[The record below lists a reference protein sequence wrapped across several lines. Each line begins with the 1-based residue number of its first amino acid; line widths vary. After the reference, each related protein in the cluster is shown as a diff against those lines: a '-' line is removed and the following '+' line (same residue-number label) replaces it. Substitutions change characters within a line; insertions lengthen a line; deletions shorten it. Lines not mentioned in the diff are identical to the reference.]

1 MSNQYVSTTTIS
13 NQTYNFKDN
22 WARQELAR
30 IDAIINPPVIVG
42 IRVNYT
48 TETPTITRL
57 EAGEGLTPGADFDDL
72 PMYKR
77 RRCNLADDGTVNA
90 YYGDANYTEDG
101 SNGQVMVEQPK
112 FYYKVVVT
120 DPVNAAVG
128 STINEAEYYVSSAKL
143 DGFKVHPAFLNADGT
158 KENDYFYEGA
168 FEAFNDTGDKLGS
181 KAGVKPLV
189 NQNIGTFRARANAR
203 GAGWEQ
209 ANVWTESAD
218 QLLMIIEYGAMNM
231 QSALGRGNVKSS
243 AALTTGQTIGNGS
256 SGDTSGK
263 TSAVCWR
270 GKENPWGNIYK
281 WVDGI
286 NIVDRRPYIIVN
298 NHSYNSSSSSSPYVD
313 LGFNVPSSSGYISRF
328 GYNPDFD
335 WLFMPIATSGSS
347 TGPVGDYVFSYSGS
361 RVTLL
366 GGFWNYDLYAGPF
379 CWGLDYSASVA
390 NSYVGGRPLFTFQ

>member
-30 IDAIINPPVIVG
+30 IDAIVNSSVVG

-57 EAGEGLTPGADFDDL
+57 EAGEGLNPGTDFDNF
-72 PMYKR
+72 PMYQR
-77 RRCNLADDGTVNA
+77 RRCNLADNGTVNA
-90 YYGDANYTEDG
+90 YYGDESYTEDG

-120 DPVNAAVG
+120 DPINATVG
-128 STINEAEYYVSSAKL
+128 SAINEAEYYVSSAKL
-143 DGFKVHPAFLNADGT
+143 DGFKVHPAFLNVDGT

-168 FEAFNDTGDKLGS
+168 FEAFNDTGNKLGS
-181 KAGVKPLV
+181 KAGVSPLV
-189 NQNIGTFRARANAR
+189 SQNIDTFRTRAKAR
-203 GAGWEQ
+203 GTGWEQ

-231 QSALGRGNVKSS
+231 QSALGMGNVNSS

-263 TSAVCWR
+263 VSAVCWR
-270 GKENPWGNIYK
+270 GKENPWGNVFK
-281 WVDGI
+281 WVDGM

-298 NHSYNSSSSSSPYVD
+298 SHSYNSSSSSSPYVD
-313 LGFNVPSSSGYISRF
+313 LGFNVPSSNGYISKF

-335 WLFMPIATSGSS
+335 WLFMPIAVSGSS
-347 TGPVGDYVFSYSGS
+347 TGPVGDYVFSSSGS
-361 RVTLL
+361 RVARL
-366 GGFWNYDLYAGPF
+366 GGGWDSVLHAGPF
-379 CWGLDYSASVA
+379 CWYLSVSASDA
-390 NSYVGGRPLFTFQ
+390 GSIIGGRPLFTFQ